1 MLENNIEPV
10 TLKEQHGKHVLL
22 HGIAHHHLT
31 KGAHPLCSPDIALG
45 LTRLDI

>member
-10 TLKEQHGKHVLL
+10 TLKEQHGKQSRVFVLL

-31 KGAHPLCSPDIALG
+31 KGA
-45 LTRLDI
+45 